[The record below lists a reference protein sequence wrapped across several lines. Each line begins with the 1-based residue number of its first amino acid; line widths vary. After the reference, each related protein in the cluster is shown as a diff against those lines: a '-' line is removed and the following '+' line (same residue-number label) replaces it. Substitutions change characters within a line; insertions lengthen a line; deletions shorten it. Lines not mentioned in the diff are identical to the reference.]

1 MVWHVKLP
9 RLVILV
15 LLLPLLLLS
24 GCHTSRY
31 LRIPRDYYQV
41 RVTNPRGEFI
51 ADYIAE
57 GSVRRTERG
66 YVFRAVE
73 RISPMP
79 YMMMNRYP
87 RGRRIEVAG
96 PNVVVTPADKPE
108 WLYQLDGY

>member
-1 MVWHVKLP
+1 MKLP
-9 RLVILV
+9 RLATLV

-31 LRIPRDYYQV
+31 LSVHRDYYRI

-57 GSVRRTERG
+57 GGVRRSERG
-66 YVFRAVE
+66 YAFRAVE
-73 RISPMP
+73 RTSPMP
-79 YMMMNRYP
+79 FMMTNRYP

-96 PNVVVTPADKPE
+96 PNIVVTPSGKPE
-108 WLYQLDGY
+108 WLYHIDGY